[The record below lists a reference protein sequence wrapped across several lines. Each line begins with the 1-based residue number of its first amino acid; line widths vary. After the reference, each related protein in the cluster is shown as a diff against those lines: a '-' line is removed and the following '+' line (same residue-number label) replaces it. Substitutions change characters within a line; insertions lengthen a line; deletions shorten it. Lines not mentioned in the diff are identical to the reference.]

1 MRATDTA
8 EIGRTGLRVT
18 RLGLGGVALSGAP
31 PSTDPHQPAPEDE
44 ALALIGKSLALGLN
58 YLDTAPMYGVGESE
72 RRYGQALRGV
82 PRDRYVLSTKV
93 GRVLDAAEPG
103 SNRLAWSFDFSG
115 AGARR
120 SFQSSM
126 ERLGLERVDI
136 LFIHDPDDHY
146 EQALAEA
153 FPVLVELQN
162 TGRVRAIG
170 AGINQWQMELAFA
183 RQGHCDCFLL
193 AGRYTLLDQ
202 TALLELLPY
211 CVERG
216 IAVVAGGPYNSGILA
231 VGARAGATFN
241 YRAAAPEMMDKAARI
256 GEVCAHH
263 GVPLKAA
270 ALQFILA
277 HPAIVS
283 VIPGARSIEEVEDNA
298 RMVEHPIPA
307 ALWADLKDRG
317 LIVAT
322 APNAPAVAA
331 TPGLG
336 VCRVNTL
343 AKRHGSAGTRS
354 VGGVGGHIG
363 APHVLLEQEAL
374 ADRGRDQLFAELA
387 GHHAHRPPARAV
399 PRRHHAEAEALQVGD
414 GVGNDLLGCAG
425 EVEAAHRPQQRR
437 ARCDLARVGEDVH
450 DAGVRARR
458 EDELSSALDQH
469 RDEALVHDP
478 RIGLPRLPVGAA
490 SDVAG

>member
-1 MRATDTA
+1 MRATETV

-31 PSTDPHQPAPEDE
+31 PATDPERPTAEPE
-44 ALALIGKSLALGLN
+44 AVALIQRTLALGVN

-72 RRYGQALRGV
+72 ARYGEALRGV
-82 PRDRYVLSTKV
+82 ARERYVLSTKV
-93 GRVLDAAEPG
+93 GRVLRAPAAG
-103 SNRLAWSFDFSG
+103 SAKAAWAFDFSAKG
-115 AGARR
+115 VRE
-120 SFQSSM
+120 SFAASL

-136 LFIHDPDDHY
+136 LFVHDPDDHY

-153 FPVLVELQN
+153 FPVLVELRN
-162 TGRVRAIG
+162 AGRVRAIG
-170 AGINQWQMELAFA
+170 AGMNQWQMELAFA
-183 RQGHCDCFLL
+183 REGHCDCFLL

-202 TALLELLPY
+202 TALPEFLPY

-231 VGARAGATFN
+231 VGARVGATFN

-283 VIPGARSIEEVEDNA
+283 VIPGARSIQEVEENL

-317 LIVAT
+317 LIAAA
-322 APNAPAVAA
+322 AP
-331 TPGLG
+331 TP
-336 VCRVNTL
+336 
-343 AKRHGSAGTRS
+343 
-354 VGGVGGHIG
+354 
-363 APHVLLEQEAL
+363 
-374 ADRGRDQLFAELA
+374 
-387 GHHAHRPPARAV
+387 RP
-399 PRRHHAEAEALQVGD
+399 
-414 GVGNDLLGCAG
+414 
-425 EVEAAHRPQQRR
+425 
-437 ARCDLARVGEDVH
+437 
-450 DAGVRARR
+450 
-458 EDELSSALDQH
+458 
-469 RDEALVHDP
+469 
-478 RIGLPRLPVGAA
+478 
-490 SDVAG
+490 